1 MLITAKLYL
10 LPGSGWVLKISSE
23 SLMTSNKDKEF
34 DLFITDL
41 NGNLRGKRLPANAV
55 AKVFEEGVKL
65 PRSVLGFDFWGD
77 DVLDNGLVFETGDM
91 DGICMPV
98 TDAAIPVP
106 WAEEPRD
113 QIMAMMS
120 NPDGTPFGCDP
131 RQVLAGV
138 VKRFKEKGLTP
149 VVATELE
156 FYLMDSESEETQRP
170 KPPVLSEG
178 HGRRLSE
185 TDCYSIDEM
194 DGLSAFFSE
203 VREVC
208 EIQGVPA
215 DTIISE
221 LGPGQ
226 FEINLMHIDDP
237 LMAGDQAIL
246 FKRLVKGIA
255 RKHGHSS
262 TFMAKPYADKSGNGF
277 HVHFSLLDEAGDNV
291 FDNGGEE
298 GTDVLKNAV
307 AGLMHMMPDSML
319 TFAPH
324 LNSYRR
330 FMAGAHAPTFAS
342 WGYENRTVA
351 IRIPES
357 PGVARRIEH
366 RVSGADANPYLVLA
380 SILAGALYGIEN
392 KLMPPA
398 PIEGDAYVEGDG
410 ELALPTKWDQAT
422 DLFAGS
428 DVLKEYLGEEFVRVF
443 SAAKR
448 QEQRKISE
456 QISDI
461 EYQSYLGLL

>member
-1 MLITAKLYL
+1 
-10 LPGSGWVLKISSE
+10 
-23 SLMTSNKDKEF
+23 MTFKKEKDKEF
-34 DLFITDL
+34 DLFIADL
-41 NGNLRGKRLPANAV
+41 NGNLRGKRLPANAAV
-55 AKVFEEGVKL
+55 KVFEEGVKL

-98 TDAAIPVP
+98 GDRPIPVP

-113 QIMAMMS
+113 QILAMMS

-138 VKRFKEKGLTP
+138 VKRFKAIGLTP
-149 VVATELE
+149 VMATELE
-156 FYLMDSESEETQRP
+156 FYLMDGESEETQRP
-170 KPPVLSEG
+170 QPPILSEG

-194 DGLSAFFSE
+194 DGLSAFFAE

-226 FEINLMHIDDP
+226 FEINLLHVNDP
-237 LMAGDQAIL
+237 LMAGDQAIM
-246 FKRLVKGIA
+246 FKRLIKGIS
-255 RKHGHSS
+255 RKHGYSA
-262 TFMAKPYADKSGNGF
+262 TFMAKPYSDKSGNGF
-277 HVHFSLLDEAGDNV
+277 HVHFSLLDEAGNNV
-291 FDNGGEE
+291 FDDGGED
-298 GTDVLKNAV
+298 GTDMLKNAV
-307 AGLMHMMPDSML
+307 AGLMHTMSDSML
-319 TFAPH
+319 VFAPH
-324 LNSYRR
+324 MNSYRR
-330 FMAGAHAPTFAS
+330 FMAGAHAPTIAT

-357 PGVARRIEH
+357 PCVARRIEH

-380 SILAGALYGIEN
+380 AVLAGALYGIEN

-398 PIEGDAYVEGDG
+398 PVEGDAYADGDQ
-410 ELALPTKWDQAT
+410 EMILPNKWDIAT
-422 DLFAGS
+422 DLFAESG
-428 DVLKEYLGEEFVRVF
+428 VLKEYLGEEFVRVF

-448 QEQRKISE
+448 QEQRKLNE

-461 EYQSYLGLL
+461 EYESYLGLL

>member
-1 MLITAKLYL
+1 MSPK
-10 LPGSGWVLKISSE
+10 
-23 SLMTSNKDKEF
+23 NDKEF
-34 DLFITDL
+34 DLFIADL
-41 NGNLRGKRLPANAV
+41 NGNLRGKRLPAYAV
-55 AKVFEEGVKL
+55 GKVMEEGVKL

-77 DVLDNGLVFETGDM
+77 DVLDNGLVFETGDS
-91 DGICMPV
+91 DGVCMPV
-98 TDAAIPVP
+98 TETPIPVP
-106 WAEEPRD
+106 WAESPRD
-113 QIMAMMS
+113 QILAMMF
-120 NPDGTPFGCDP
+120 NPDGTAFGADP
-131 RQVLAGV
+131 RQVLNKV
-138 VKRFKEKGLTP
+138 VQRFKALGLTP

-156 FYLMDSESEETQRP
+156 FYLMDGKSEEIQRP
-170 KPPVLSEG
+170 MPPVLDEG

-194 DGLSAFFSE
+194 DGLSSFFAE

-226 FEINLMHIDDP
+226 FEINLCHVPDP
-237 LMAGDQAIL
+237 LLAGDQAIM
-246 FKRLVKGIA
+246 FKRLIKGIS
-255 RKHGHSS
+255 RNHGHSA

-277 HVHFSLLDEAGDNV
+277 HVHFSLLDESGRNV
-291 FDNGGEE
+291 FDNGGDE
-298 GTDVLKNAV
+298 GTDMLKHAV
-307 AGLMHMMPDSML
+307 AGLMNTMADGML

-324 LNSYRR
+324 MNSYRR

-357 PGVARRIEH
+357 PGIARRIEH
-366 RVSGADANPYLVLA
+366 RVAGADANPYLVLA
-380 SILAGALYGIEN
+380 AILAGALYGIEN

-398 PIEGDAYVEGDG
+398 DIEGDAYAEFNEDLV
-410 ELALPTKWDQAT
+410 LPNKWDEAT
-422 DLFAGS
+422 EIFSNS

-448 QEQRKISE
+448 QEQRKLSE

-461 EYQSYLGLL
+461 EYESYLGLL

>member
-1 MLITAKLYL
+1 MLNK
-10 LPGSGWVLKISSE
+10 E
-23 SLMTSNKDKEF
+23 KDKEF
-34 DLFITDL
+34 DLFIADL
-41 NGNLRGKRLPANAV
+41 NGNLRGKRLPANA
-55 AKVFEEGVKL
+55 ATKVFEEGVKL

-98 TDAAIPVP
+98 GDAAIPVP

-113 QIMAMMS
+113 QILATMF

-138 VKRFKEKGLTP
+138 VKRFKAMGLTP
-149 VVATELE
+149 VMATELE
-156 FYLMDSESEETQRP
+156 FYLMDGQSEETQRP
-170 KPPVLSEG
+170 QPPILSEG

-194 DGLSAFFSE
+194 DGLSAFFAE

-226 FEINLMHIDDP
+226 FEINLLHVNDP
-237 LMAGDQAIL
+237 LLAGDQAIM
-246 FKRLVKGIA
+246 FKRLIKGIS
-255 RKHGHSS
+255 RKHGYSS
-262 TFMAKPYADKSGNGF
+262 TFMAKPYTDKSGNGF
-277 HVHFSLLDEAGDNV
+277 HVHFSLLDEAGNNI

-298 GTDVLKNAV
+298 GTDILKNAV
-307 AGLMHMMPDSML
+307 AGLMHTMSDSML
-319 TFAPH
+319 IFAPH

-351 IRIPES
+351 IRVPES
-357 PGVARRIEH
+357 PCQARRIEH

-380 SILAGALYGIEN
+380 AVLAGALYGIEN

-398 PIEGDAYVEGDG
+398 PIEGDAYVEGDQ
-410 ELALPTKWDQAT
+410 ELVLPNKWDVAT
-422 DLFAGS
+422 ELFAHS
-428 DVLKEYLGEEFVRVF
+428 NVLESYLGEEFIRVF

-448 QEQRKISE
+448 QEQRKINE

-461 EYQSYLGLL
+461 EYESYLGLL